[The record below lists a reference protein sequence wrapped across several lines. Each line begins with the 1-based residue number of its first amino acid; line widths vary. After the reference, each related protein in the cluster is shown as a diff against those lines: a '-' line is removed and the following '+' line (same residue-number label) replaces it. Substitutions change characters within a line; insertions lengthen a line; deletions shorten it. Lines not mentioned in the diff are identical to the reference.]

1 MKISG
6 KFILKVAGT
15 LTVISLVVA
24 ALLGLVDNVTAD
36 KIAAIDAEN
45 TRITMSAVAPEGSE
59 FGDKLDITDDMTA
72 AAASQGGKLVELYP
86 MTTGGADNGYVM
98 KISASGSQGSIVMM
112 VGVDADKAITGISVV
127 SHAETPGIGTK
138 VVGNEPNAAGV
149 PVLDQFQGLT
159 GAGSLVVGKNIIAVS
174 GATVSTKGINMG
186 ANAALAVAELL
197 G

>member
-45 TRITMSAVAPEGSE
+45 TRIAMSAVAPEGSE

-86 MTTGGADNGYVM
+86 MTTAGADNGYVM

-112 VGVDADKAITGISVV
+112 VGVDANK
-127 SHAETPGIGTK
+127 
-138 VVGNEPNAAGV
+138 PNAAGE
-149 PVLDQFQGLT
+149 PVLDQFIGES

>member
-45 TRITMSAVAPEGSE
+45 TRIAMSAVAPEGSE

-127 SHAETPGIGTK
+127 SHAETS
-138 VVGNEPNAAGV
+138 EPNAAGE
-149 PVLDQFQGLT
+149 PVLDQFIGES

>member
-45 TRITMSAVAPEGSE
+45 TRIAMSAVAPEGSE

-86 MTTGGADNGYVM
+86 MTTAGADNGYVM

-127 SHAETPGIGTK
+127 SHAETSGIGT
-138 VVGNEPNAAGV
+138 EPNAAGE
-149 PVLDQFQGLT
+149 PVLDQFIGES